1 VKVEISKIRIDCGT
15 QSRAELSQ
23 PVIEEYAEAMK
34 DGDVFPAITLFDDGG
49 SLYLADGFHRYFA
62 NQRLGNT
69 EVEAT
74 VVQGTLREAL
84 LHSFAANAIHGAR
97 RSNMDKR
104 KIVMTMLDDFEWGEW
119 SDRAI
124 AKHCGV
130 SNTMVSKFRLGEKEQ
145 KPENAKPEIRKFE
158 RGGAVHEMAVKAKP
172 VVVEEVHPEHDS
184 EREMQDALIKQN
196 EELTQRLAIAHLEGT
211 DSDKKAAGDLLDELR
226 EENKQLRI
234 ELNSIKTSRDAFQE
248 ENAQLKK
255 QVAIQQKKL
264 KKLGIQ

>member
-1 VKVEISKIRIDCGT
+1 MKVEMSKIRIDCGT
-15 QSRAELSQ
+15 QNRAELSQ

-69 EVEAT
+69 EVEAI
-74 VVQGTLREAL
+74 VMDGTLREAL
-84 LHSFAANAIHGAR
+84 LHSFSANAIHGAR

-104 KIVMTMLDDFEWGEW
+104 KIVMAMLDDFEWGEW

-124 AKHCGV
+124 SKHCGV
-130 SNTMVSKFRLGEKEQ
+130 SHTMVAKFREEGS
-145 KPENAKPEIRKFE
+145 AKKTEPRKFE